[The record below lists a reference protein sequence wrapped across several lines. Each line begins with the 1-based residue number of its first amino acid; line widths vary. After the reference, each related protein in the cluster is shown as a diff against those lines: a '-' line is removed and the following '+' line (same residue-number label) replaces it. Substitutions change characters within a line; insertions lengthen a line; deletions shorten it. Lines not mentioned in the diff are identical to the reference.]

1 MSNNQL
7 KKESFLARNAEFI
20 TLISLIIGGFYFVTS
35 SLGHRIDR
43 VEDRVCGLE
52 KEVYSIKGMMSFTQ
66 KNIKGE

>member
-1 MSNNQL
+1 MIKS
-7 KKESFLARNAEFI
+7 KESFLARNAEFI